1 MVTVGPLSISFIAI
15 FGLAERPPA
24 RLLYAFP
31 PVGGPRLPGR
41 VWPPSGV
48 VCHHLVVVVHV
59 GLLQLLVRAAKSSA
73 GVMVGAAAT
82 RSASA
87 MLARIAAAVAWSP
100 TNSARVARARDQA
113 CSPVYSASMTVA
125 R

>member
-1 MVTVGPLSISFIAI
+1 MVTVGIISISFIAVI
-15 FGLAERPPA
+15 GLAER
-24 RLLYAFP
+24 RLAVLVDVLPCVVRLVFP
-31 PVGGPRLPGR
+31 
-41 VWPPSGV
+41 GV
-48 VCHHLVVVVHV
+48 VCHHLVVVVAHV

>member
-1 MVTVGPLSISFIAI
+1 MVTVGIISISFIAVI
-15 FGLAERPPA
+15 GLAER
-24 RLLYAFP
+24 RLAVLVDVLPCVVRLVFP
-31 PVGGPRLPGR
+31 
-41 VWPPSGV
+41 GV

-59 GLLQLLVRAAKSSA
+59 DLRQLLVRATKSSA

-87 MLARIAAAVAWSP
+87 MLARIAAAVAWST